1 MDVVIHIICVLYILL
16 QYQLLCSGP
25 GYVVLHAVSTNTHN
39 RHGTGVQ
46 GKPAFSDGVERSH

>member
-25 GYVVLHAVSTNTHN
+25 GYECYMQSPLILTTDK
-39 RHGTGVQ
+39 VQ
-46 GKPAFSDGVERSH
+46 GKPRFSDGVERSH